1 MKVGDSPEGPVFQP
15 MPHSYSIR
23 SALLAD
29 MPAVGLMQ
37 HACWMA
43 TYPGVLDQAF
53 LNELSPEGIAKYH
66 SQHYDAATGAP
77 LSNNAPF
84 FVATPNAQQDVV
96 LGMVR
101 GGPTRA
107 KTAAGDPVPPDV
119 CARFPY
125 ELFAIH
131 VDPTNQR
138 TGIGRSLFARFAQ
151 AARGLGHNSL
161 VLWVL
166 TNNRI
171 SRGFYDR
178 LGGKP
183 AGECPLTLGGKT
195 YPQLAYAWQD
205 LSALA

>member
-1 MKVGDSPEGPVFQP
+1 
-15 MPHSYSIR
+15 MPHHYSIR
-23 SALLAD
+23 PALLAD

-43 TYPGVLDQAF
+43 AYPGVLDQAF
-53 LNELSPEGIAKYH
+53 LNQLSPEGIARYH
-66 SQHYDAATGAP
+66 SQHYDAATGAL
-77 LSNNAPF
+77 LSSETGF
-84 FVATPNAQQDVV
+84 FVATPGAKQDVV

-107 KTAAGDPVPPDV
+107 RTAAGDAVPRDIW
-119 CARFPY
+119 ARFPY

-131 VDPTNQR
+131 VDPMNQR
-138 TGIGRSLFARFAQ
+138 TGIGRSLFGRFARS
-151 AARGLGHNSL
+151 ARALGHNSL

-171 SRGFYDR
+171 GRGFYDR

-183 AGECPLTLGGKT
+183 VGGCPLTLGGRT
-195 YPQLAYAWQD
+195 YPQLAYAWED
-205 LSALA
+205 LSAVGVVHSR

>member
-1 MKVGDSPEGPVFQP
+1 MRRN
-15 MPHSYSIR
+15 YSIR
-23 SALLAD
+23 PALLAD

-43 TYPGVLDQAF
+43 AYPGVLDQA
-53 LNELSPEGIAKYH
+53 LLSQLSPEGMANYH

-77 LSNNAPF
+77 LSSNTAF
-84 FVATPNAQQDVV
+84 FVATPDAQQDVV

-101 GGPTRA
+101 GGPTRT
-107 KTAAGDPVPPDV
+107 KTAAGDPVPPEV

-131 VDPTNQR
+131 IDPMNQR
-138 TGIGRSLFARFAQ
+138 TGIGRSLFARFAH
-151 AARGLGHNSL
+151 AARVLGHTSV

-171 SRGFYDR
+171 GRGFYDR
-178 LGGKP
+178 LDGKP
-183 AGECPLTLGGKT
+183 VGECPLSLGGKT
-195 YPQLAYAWQD
+195 YPQLAYVWQD
-205 LSALA
+205 LSALECGATE